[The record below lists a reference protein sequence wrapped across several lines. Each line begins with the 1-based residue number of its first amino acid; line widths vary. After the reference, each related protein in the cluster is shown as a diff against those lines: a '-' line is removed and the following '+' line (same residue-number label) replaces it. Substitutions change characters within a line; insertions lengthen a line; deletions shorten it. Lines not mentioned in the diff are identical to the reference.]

1 LRLAVLLFLIG
12 GIAATAQSVSTVYVS
27 APQVQMIS
35 GDSAQLT
42 AEARDA
48 SGNVVASAAFQWSS
62 NNSQVLKVDS
72 SGNVSAGSLGIA
84 DVTATSNGRSGVVR
98 MQVLPQQI
106 VLTPTNAS
114 VKYAS
119 QQQFSAVAL
128 NLQGQPILDATFNW
142 SVLYGGGSGNSTTMA
157 ISSTGLL
164 TAKTLG
170 YYLVRAAIVY
180 TGQSDQFQKEFDAS
194 TPVQVVP
201 GDFAMAP
208 LASSSIS
215 QPSYHVLGKRGTI
228 TANDSGQLVLS
239 ASLDGLTAGL
249 LTWQNQ
255 TLSAL
260 TTAGT
265 PGVIPGSVLYD
276 FDNPS
281 IDSQGNVLA
290 LSNTIGSGNTI
301 SLVNQ
306 NGLQVVVSANTAAD
320 AVLDVGVSS
329 TNRYSLSDAGDIVL
343 RGGFHYLNSTTNY
356 QGILRYSQRFG
367 MTLQAS
373 SKDPLPGLNGTVS
386 FDDQYGIDLNGLIYF
401 SANAGGGRAVYQ
413 KAANV
418 DPVKVLAVGDA
429 LNGSTVTQ
437 LPQLVLSS
445 QGDLV
450 VSGVLASGAQFLA
463 RYPAGD
469 IIDAPVLLVAA
480 TGYINQLY
488 AANTKGGIVLLGD
501 MGSGYGLYLWSGTNV
516 PAKLILA
523 RLAPSPT
530 GEPVADFYS
539 AAVDGAGNVYATVR
553 GVDSPWMLLQV
564 APTPLLIATNGTV
577 LATQA
582 NLDLFSQIVFG
593 ARTGPLHV
601 MAGGTQQSI
610 FQADARGLLPSLR
623 VGDQLP
629 GGSTYT
635 GNNFPR
641 KSPSGDLYVT
651 TDNGVFHLSSTG
663 SALIVAFGYIF
674 PDKVT
679 GYSPYNVA
687 VNDHNQLAMIGGT
700 DHSHQRLSY
709 FDGTNL
715 NAISYFQGGAPYLT
729 PSPAGGNFSSLN
741 DFAINDSGQV
751 MANITVSGGPSGL
764 FFYDG
769 ASWQSACLLQT
780 CQLGG
785 ETVTQTNSLRASN
798 NQFCG
803 QFTTSVG
810 NTRIDCWAAGTWT
823 NIMRRG
829 DTTSDG
835 TQITYVSAT
844 YDINRNGDVA
854 IVLNTNLN
862 GSMVFLKTGDTGV
875 FTTVLAS
882 LFPTVDSSYLV
893 GIYSVDLR
901 DDRRVFLI
909 AQDFTGRMIVYEAD
923 PQF

>member
-1 LRLAVLLFLIG
+1 LRFAVPLFLIG
-12 GIAATAQSVSTVYVS
+12 GIAASAQSVSTVYIS
-27 APQVQMIS
+27 APQVQLIS

-48 SGNVVASAAFQWSS
+48 NGNVLANAVFQWSS
-62 NNSQVLKVDS
+62 NNSQVITVDS
-72 SGNVSAGSLGIA
+72 AGNVSAGSLGIA
-84 DVTATSNGRSGVVR
+84 DVTASSSGRSGVVR

-128 NLQGQPILDATFNW
+128 NLQGQPIPNATFNW
-142 SVLYGGGSGNSTTMA
+142 SVLYGGGSGNSSTLT
-157 ISSTGLL
+157 IDGTGLL

-170 YYLVRAAIVY
+170 YYLVRAAVVY
-180 TGQSDQFQKEFDAS
+180 PGQTDEFQKEFDAS
-194 TPVQVVP
+194 TAVQVVP
-201 GDFAMAP
+201 GDFTMGP
-208 LASSSIS
+208 LASSSVS
-215 QPSYHVLGKRGTI
+215 QSSYHLIGKRGTI

-255 TLSAL
+255 ALNVL

-281 IDSQGNVLA
+281 LDSQGNVLA
-290 LSNTIGSGNTI
+290 LSNTIGSGNSI
-301 SLVNQ
+301 SLITA
-306 NGLQVVVSANTAAD
+306 NGLQVAVSANTAAD
-320 AVLDVGVSS
+320 VVLDVGVSS
-329 TNRYSLSDAGDIVL
+329 TNRYSLSDTGDIAL
-343 RGGFHYLNSTTNY
+343 RGNFHYPGSTTNY
-356 QGILRYSQRFG
+356 QGILRYNQRFG

-373 SKDPLPGLNGTVS
+373 SMDPLPGLTGTVS
-386 FDDQYGIDLNGLIYF
+386 FDDQYGLDLNGLLYF
-401 SANAGGGRAVYQ
+401 SASGGGGRAVYQ
-413 KAANV
+413 KTSHG

-429 LNGSTVTQ
+429 LNGSIITQ
-437 LPQLVLSS
+437 VPQLALSS
-445 QGDLV
+445 SGDLV

-463 RYPAGD
+463 RYPGGD
-469 IIDAPVLLVAA
+469 IVDPPVLLVTA
-480 TGYINQLY
+480 TGYISQLY

-501 MGSGYGLYLWSGTNV
+501 LGSGYGLYLWSGANV
-516 PAKLILA
+516 AAQLILA
-523 RLAPSPT
+523 RLAPSPS

-539 AAVDGAGNVYATVR
+539 AAVDGAGNVYATIR
-553 GVDSPWMLLQV
+553 GVDSPWMLLRV
-564 APTPLLIATNGTV
+564 APTPLLIAANGTV
-577 LATQA
+577 LSTQA
-582 NLDLFSQIVFG
+582 NLDLFPQIVYG
-593 ARTGPLHV
+593 ARSGPLHV

-610 FQADARGLLPSLR
+610 FQADARGLLPSLL
-623 VGDQLP
+623 VGDRLP
-629 GGSTYT
+629 GGATYT

-651 TDNGVFHLSSTG
+651 SDNGVFHLSSTG
-663 SALIVAFGYIF
+663 ASLIVAFSYTFADNVVGF
-674 PDKVT
+674 
-679 GYSPYNVA
+679 SPYNVA

-709 FDGTNL
+709 FDGTTL
-715 NAISYFQGGAPYLT
+715 RAIGYFQGGAPFLT
-729 PSPAGGNFSSLN
+729 PSPGGGNFANLN

-764 FFYDG
+764 FLYDG
-769 ASWQSACLLQT
+769 ASWQSACLLGT

-785 ETVTQTNSLRASN
+785 ETVTQTGSLRASN

-803 QFTTSVG
+803 QFTTSIG

-823 NIMRRG
+823 NVMRRG
-829 DTTSDG
+829 DFTSDG
-835 TQITYVSAT
+835 TQITYVSGT
-844 YDINRNGDVA
+844 YDINRKGDVA
-854 IVLNTNLN
+854 IMLNTSLN

-875 FTTVLAS
+875 FKTVLAS
-882 LFPTVDSSYLV
+882 LFPTVDNSYLL

-909 AQDFTGRMIVYEAD
+909 AQDFTGRVIAYEAD